1 MRAAAVPGGD
11 PSAPGGETRRAGG
24 GGREERAGQE
34 KKTLPVASIRI
45 TSSQETGLV
54 LIDAGCREEERG
66 RRVGEGRGGL
76 SLVFAVWISG
86 WGTCRLYMCECLC
99 VCVCVVSSGLCVSMM
114 SVVSVST
121 GEGGVAADVV
131 ASVVAPLPEAIG
143 TQRGEANE
151 RGRLTGLNSEE
162 SRSERISES
171 ASHAE
176 TRGSPP
182 LLQARVFDVCF
193 VEEAQRGEQ
202 RSRVRF
208 EPGTLATL
216 SPPPQ
221 PQVEL

>member
-99 VCVCVVSSGLCVSMM
+99 VCVCCLIRLVCLHDVSS
-114 SVVSVST
+114 
-121 GEGGVAADVV
+121 
-131 ASVVAPLPEAIG
+131 
-143 TQRGEANE
+143 
-151 RGRLTGLNSEE
+151 
-162 SRSERISES
+162 
-171 ASHAE
+171 
-176 TRGSPP
+176 
-182 LLQARVFDVCF
+182 
-193 VEEAQRGEQ
+193 
-202 RSRVRF
+202 
-208 EPGTLATL
+208 L
-216 SPPPQ
+216 SQ
-221 PQVEL
+221 HRRRWRRR

>member
-1 MRAAAVPGGD
+1 
-11 PSAPGGETRRAGG
+11 
-24 GGREERAGQE
+24 
-34 KKTLPVASIRI
+34 
-45 TSSQETGLV
+45 
-54 LIDAGCREEERG
+54 
-66 RRVGEGRGGL
+66 
-76 SLVFAVWISG
+76 
-86 WGTCRLYMCECLC
+86 
-99 VCVCVVSSGLCVSMM
+99 M

-131 ASVVAPLPEAIG
+131 ASVVAPLPEATG

-182 LLQARVFDVCF
+182 LLQARVFDVCS
-193 VEEAQRGEQ
+193 VEEARRGEQ

-216 SPPPQ
+216 SPHPP
-221 PQVEL
+221 PPPS

>member
-1 MRAAAVPGGD
+1 
-11 PSAPGGETRRAGG
+11 
-24 GGREERAGQE
+24 
-34 KKTLPVASIRI
+34 
-45 TSSQETGLV
+45 
-54 LIDAGCREEERG
+54 
-66 RRVGEGRGGL
+66 
-76 SLVFAVWISG
+76 
-86 WGTCRLYMCECLC
+86 
-99 VCVCVVSSGLCVSMM
+99 M

-182 LLQARVFDVCF
+182 PFSKRASSMSALWRKPGEGSRGLGSGSNPGRLQ
-193 VEEAQRGEQ
+193 
-202 RSRVRF
+202 
-208 EPGTLATL
+208 L
-216 SPPPQ
+216 
-221 PQVEL
+221 